1 MWIPRGHSKMWD
13 CPGSEVWVPPEHS
26 KSLKKAVLLVVQ
38 TVGLTTGTIAFSFS
52 STTITEEALGL
63 VVYLKSLAKVC
74 FLVVSILTSASN
86 WVYQQVKQLAFST
99 AW

>member
-52 STTITEEALGL
+52 STTLTEMALGL
-63 VVYLKSLAKVC
+63 VVLEIIGLGVLSSRKHFDFC
-74 FLVVSILTSASN
+74 
-86 WVYQQVKQLAFST
+86 Q
-99 AW
+99 